1 MALVTRPARVYIRW
15 YHIVETHRM
24 RSRLTSLTLFF
35 LLLSATAA
43 AGPNDPIEGQE
54 FARLLGAQDTAFQ
67 NGLTTLFPD
76 TEGYAIL
83 GPLDPE
89 MAESGPAASAY
100 HSVRILCPNWDAFTA
115 GLKVLSRSD
124 SVQWID
130 SCYLKPCDG
139 RLPGYRG
146 IIAALAWEGST
157 RILQL
162 STVQQTRWLIWARKL
177 MRQFRLDLTEGSLAS
192 YAQAASAYLSAVDHG
207 DSTATAPR
215 AADFGLPD
223 SVDFYAP
230 PPDYVIAGYQQ
241 YKDFLHDH
249 AGIRTEFAS
258 GILAFVPTDSLLTT
272 LMADAPQTAYPN
284 KEAPML
290 QSEYRKFLKRG
301 GDPRIVQ
308 TLTRARLDTLA
319 PGEYFFAV
327 GLTGKIRFGRELLRE
342 EVRRLEEETGRRV
355 PRANHAFLFPGEPI
369 LTAGAFVIG
378 SGQPPR
384 IVEVNA
390 QSGHY
395 FYSNVTATIRDD
407 IAIRSNEY
415 LLTLGHFFRALE
427 RLGIPGDGILIRKL

>member
-1 MALVTRPARVYIRW
+1 
-15 YHIVETHRM
+15 M
-24 RSRLTSLTLFF
+24 RIRLTSLTLLF
-35 LLLSATAA
+35 LLLSATAT
-43 AGPNDPIEGQE
+43 AGPNDPVEGQE

-67 NGLTTLFPD
+67 NGLAILFPE

-83 GPLDPE
+83 GPLDPG
-89 MAESGPAASAY
+89 MAEAGPAY
-100 HSVRILCPNWDAFTA
+100 HSVRVLCPNWSSFMA
-115 GLKVLSRSD
+115 GLQALSRTD

-130 SCYLKPCDG
+130 SCYIEPCDG

-162 STVQQTRWLIWARKL
+162 CTLQQTRWLIWARKL
-177 MRQFRLDLTEGSLAS
+177 MRRYRLDLTEGSLAS
-192 YAQAASAYLSAVDHG
+192 YARATSEYLSAIDHG
-207 DSTATAPR
+207 DSTASEPR

-230 PPDYVIAGYQQ
+230 PPDYVIAGYQH
-241 YKDFLHDH
+241 YKDFLHGH
-249 AGIRTEFAS
+249 AGIRTDFAH
-258 GILAFVPTDSLLTT
+258 GILAFVPTDSLLAA
-272 LMADAPQTAYPN
+272 LMENAPEKAYPN
-284 KEAPML
+284 KEAPLL
-290 QSEYRKFLKRG
+290 QSEYRKFLERG
-301 GDPRIVQ
+301 GDPWIVQ
-308 TLTRARLDTLA
+308 TLTRTGFDTLA

-342 EVRRLEEETGRRV
+342 EVQHLEEETGRKV

-369 LTAGAFVIG
+369 LTAGAFVIR
-378 SGQPPR
+378 SDRPPR

-395 FYSNVTATIRDD
+395 FYSNVTSTIRED

-427 RLGIPGDGILIRKL
+427 RLGIAGDGILIRKL